1 MKLLQKIS
9 LKLKLTL
16 LFGLIFTG
24 MLSGFSYILYREFS
38 QLQSDEFNT
47 TLYNYAIDVAES
59 LDIDSYGE
67 VEFDPG
73 IIKLNEKILPFALGT
88 SYISVLDI
96 NGKIIA
102 QSSNAG
108 HKHVLPISEYK
119 LERVLKKGASFDI
132 LSFKGTPHRVIN
144 YLLPVLKIDSPLIL
158 QISVPMTAFMN
169 ANKNLIRFFLIC
181 IPIMMLISAIIGYF
195 FVGRALLPMLEIIN
209 KTKKIEVTNLL
220 ERVPVPEAKDEIW
233 QLADTIN
240 HLLSRLHESFE
251 SQERFIQDASHQL
264 KTPLAIIK
272 GELEIFKAEPH
283 TEKETAQF
291 FESMSQEINFLVK
304 LTNDLLI
311 LARIDSGAA
320 ALVFTKNRIDEIVLS
335 QVSRLSKLASLK
347 KISLRLNFDSFENVS
362 EDELSVMCD
371 PDLLGVLFYNL
382 IENAIKYSPNNSTIR
397 ISGINENESLTVVV
411 SDEGEGIGEVQLGK
425 IFDRFFRI
433 ESSAKRASG
442 SGLGLAICK
451 VVADSLGAKLWASNN
466 LEKGT
471 SFYFKMAKSIGS
483 EKKS

>member
-24 MLSGFSYILYREFS
+24 LLAGFSYILYREFS
-38 QLQSDEFNT
+38 KLQSEEFDT

-59 LDIDSYGE
+59 LDIDKYGV
-67 VEFDPG
+67 VEFDPD

-96 NGKIIA
+96 NGKVIA
-102 QSSNAG
+102 KSSNATNE
-108 HKHVLPISEYK
+108 HIMPVSETK
-119 LERVLKKGASFDI
+119 LGRVLKKGASYDI
-132 LSFKGTPHRVIN
+132 LTIRGIPHRVIH

-158 QISVPMTAFMN
+158 QISVPMTSFMN
-169 ANKNLIRFFLIC
+169 TNKNLIRFFVTSV
-181 IPIMMLISAIIGYF
+181 PILMLLSALVGYF
-195 FVGRALLPMLEIIN
+195 FVERALWPMMEIIN
-209 KTKKIEVTNLL
+209 KTKKIEVSSLE

-240 HLLSRLHESFE
+240 HLLSRLEESFE

-272 GELEIFKAEPH
+272 GELELFRSEKRD
-283 TEKETAQF
+283 EKETAQF
-291 FESMSQEINFLVK
+291 IESLSQEINFLVK

-311 LARIDSGAA
+311 LARVDSGATS
-320 ALVFTKNRIDEIVLS
+320 LIFTKNRLDEIVLT
-335 QVSRLSKLASLK
+335 QTSRLSKLASLK
-347 KISLRLNFDSFENVS
+347 RISLQLNFDSFENAS
-362 EDELSVMCD
+362 DDALSISCD

-382 IENAIKYSPNNSTIR
+382 IENAIKYSPPDSTIR
-397 ISGINENESLTVVV
+397 ISGINELDSLVVVV
-411 SDEGEGIGEVQLGK
+411 SDEGEGIEEDQIGK

-433 ESSAKRASG
+433 EGSSKRAVG

-451 VVADSLGAKLWASNN
+451 VVADSIGATLWAKNN
-466 LEKGT
+466 ELKGT
-471 SFYFKMAKSIGS
+471 SFYFKI
-483 EKKS
+483 KKA

>member
-1 MKLLQKIS
+1 MKFLQKIS

-38 QLQSDEFNT
+38 KLQSEEFDT

-59 LDIDSYGE
+59 LDIDNYGE
-67 VEFDPG
+67 VEFDPN

-102 QSSNAG
+102 RSSNADLANI
-108 HKHVLPISEYK
+108 LPISEFK
-119 LERVLKKGASFDI
+119 LDRVLKKGASYDVMDYKAI
-132 LSFKGTPHRVIN
+132 HHRVIH

-158 QISVPMTAFMN
+158 QISVPMTSFMN
-169 ANKNLIRFFLIC
+169 TNKNLIRFFVTSV
-181 IPIMMLISAIIGYF
+181 PMMMFLSAVIGYF
-195 FVGRALLPMLEIIN
+195 FVGRALLPMMEIIN
-209 KTKKIEVTNLL
+209 KTKKIEISNLA
-220 ERVPVPEAKDEIW
+220 ERVPVPETKDEIW

-240 HLLSRLHESFE
+240 HLLSRLHGSFE

-272 GELEIFKAEPH
+272 GELELFRAQARSQ
-283 TEKETAQF
+283 KEMEQF
-291 FESMSQEINFLVK
+291 VESMSQEINFLVK

-311 LARIDSGAA
+311 LARIDSGASS
-320 ALVFTKNRIDEIVLS
+320 LLFTKCRLDEIVLT
-335 QVSRLSKLASLK
+335 QTSRLSKLASLK
-347 KISLRLNFDSFENVS
+347 RISLQIDFDSFENAT
-362 EDELSVMCD
+362 EDTLSVYCD

-382 IENAIKYSPNNSTIR
+382 IENGIKYSPEDSKIL
-397 ISGINENESLTVVV
+397 IKGINEADSLAIIV
-411 SDEGEGIGEVQLGK
+411 SDQGAGIDEEQIEK

-433 ESSAKRASG
+433 EGNSKRAVG

-451 VVADSLGAKLWASNN
+451 VVADTLGAKLWAANN
-466 LEKGT
+466 KDQGT
-471 SFYFKMAKSIGS
+471 SFYFKMMK
-483 EKKS
+483 

>member
-1 MKLLQKIS
+1 MKTLQKIS

-24 MLSGFSYILYREFS
+24 MLSSFSYILYKEFS
-38 QLQSDEFNT
+38 KLQSEEFDT

-59 LDIDSYGE
+59 LDIDNYGE
-67 VEFDPG
+67 VEFDPD

-102 QSSNAG
+102 SSSNASD
-108 HKHVLPISEYK
+108 KHILAVSEYK
-119 LERVLKKGASFDI
+119 LGRVLKKGASYDV
-132 LSFKGTPHRVIN
+132 LSFKGIPHRVIN

-158 QISVPMTAFMN
+158 QISVPMTTFMN
-169 ANKNLIRFFLIC
+169 TNKNLIRFFLTSV
-181 IPIMMLISAIIGYF
+181 PIMMLISSIIGYF

-209 KTKKIEVTNLL
+209 KTKQIEVTNLK
-220 ERVPVPEAKDEIW
+220 ERVPVPETKDEIW
-233 QLADTIN
+233 QLANTIN

-251 SQERFIQDASHQL
+251 SQERFIQDASHPL

-272 GELEIFKAEPH
+272 GELELFKSEARS
-283 TEKETAQF
+283 EKETAHF

-311 LARIDSGAA
+311 LAHIDSGATS
-320 ALVFTKNRIDEIVLS
+320 LIFTKNRLDEIVLS
-335 QVSRLSKLASLK
+335 QISRLSKLASLK
-347 KISLRLNFDSFENVS
+347 NIILRIDFDSFENAS
-362 EDELSVMCD
+362 DEALSVFCD

-382 IENAIKYSPNNSTIR
+382 IENGIKYSPENSTIL
-397 ISGINENESLTVVV
+397 ISGINENDSISVIV
-411 SDEGEGIGEVQLGK
+411 SDEGTGISDIQIEK

-433 ESSAKRASG
+433 EGSSKRAMG

-451 VVADSLGAKLWASNN
+451 VVADSLGAKLWAENN
-466 LEKGT
+466 TQKGT
-471 SFYFKMAKSIGS
+471 SFYFKMFKQNLN
-483 EKKS
+483 